1 MNVETVPTN
10 SLAEI
15 TVDLAAITSNVQ
27 QLSAT
32 VGPDVAMMSIV
43 KADGYGHGMLESAR
57 AARDGGADWLGV
69 ATLDEA
75 LELRRRGDSGP
86 ILCWLNPPD
95 ADFAPAI
102 SAGIDVTASGVWQ
115 LEQIA
120 TVSEAV
126 NTRARVQL
134 KVDTGLSRN
143 GAPES
148 EWPALFAAAAALHER
163 GTIEVTG
170 IWSHLACADQPEH
183 PVNDQ
188 QESAFRRAC
197 ELAAG
202 AGLSNLIRHLANSA
216 AALWRPS
223 SRFDLVRCG
232 ISTYGLS
239 PDPETQ
245 TTAALGLTPA
255 MTVSSVVIN
264 AKDLPAG
271 AGISY
276 GHTFVAERDLHV
288 ALIPMGYGDGIPRH
302 ASNRAQVLINGERA
316 LVRGRICMDQFVVET
331 PTARIGDR
339 VTILGPGTRGEPTAD
354 EWAHWCDTI
363 NYEIVTRIGG
373 RAQRQIRSQAQ
384 EGS

>member
-1 MNVETVPTN
+1 
-10 SLAEI
+10 
-15 TVDLAAITSNVQ
+15 VDVAAITSNVQ
-27 QLSAT
+27 QLSAI
-32 VGPDVAMMSIV
+32 VGPEVAMMSIV
-43 KADGYGHGMLESAR
+43 KADGYGHGMAESAR
-57 AARDGGADWLGV
+57 AARAGGADWLGV
-69 ATLDEA
+69 ATLEEA
-75 LELRRRGDSGP
+75 LELRRHGDSGP
-86 ILCWLNPPD
+86 ILCWLTQPE

-102 SAGIDVTASGVWQ
+102 RAGIDVTASGGWQ
-115 LEQIA
+115 LERIA
-120 TVSEAV
+120 TAAGAIS
-126 NTRARVQL
+126 TRARVQL

-148 EWPALFAAAAALHER
+148 EWASLFASAAALQER

-183 PVNDQ
+183 PANEQ
-188 QESAFRRAC
+188 QERAFGRAC
-197 ELAAG
+197 ELAAA
-202 AGLSNLIRHLANSA
+202 AGLTSVIRHLANSA

-239 PDPETQ
+239 PDPQTQ

-255 MTVSSVVIN
+255 MTVTSVVIN

-276 GHTFVAERDLHV
+276 GHTFVADRDLRV